1 MRRVSLI
8 QKPKINMDEQDG
20 QDKNEKNT
28 RKARENEEN
37 QKAREKHEK
46 ANNGNYE
53 THEKNEIS
61 VAKINCHES
70 PATEGILPS
79 NVASPT
85 PIRV

>member
-1 MRRVSLI
+1 MNR
-8 QKPKINMDEQDG
+8 MDRIRT
-20 QDKNEKNT
+20 K
-28 RKARENEEN
+28 KARERHEKN

-70 PATEGILPS
+70 PPTEGHLLSI
-79 NVASPT
+79 V
-85 PIRV
+85 V

>member
-1 MRRVSLI
+1 MR
-8 QKPKINMDEQDG
+8 
-20 QDKNEKNT
+20 T
-28 RKARENEEN
+28 
-37 QKAREKHEK
+37 EKHEK

-53 THEKNEIS
+53 THEKNEKA
-61 VAKINCHES
+61 VTQINCHES